1 MCTTKRKIVLKL
13 ENQSNPLFQ
22 FWKSLELP
30 ITELF
35 DKNDVKL
42 SEIVYNDLDMTKTC
56 VIGYKNFADLAKTFM
71 LVKGYST
78 KQGLD
83 IGLVST
89 TDIVTDEL
97 QTLECCT
104 KINEYKQKPMP
115 SLIHV

>member
-1 MCTTKRKIVLKL
+1 MCTTKRKLVLKL

-35 DKNDVKL
+35 DKNDVKM
-42 SEIVYNDLDMTKTC
+42 SDIVYNDLDMTKSC
-56 VIGYKNFADLAKTFM
+56 VIGYENFADFAKATL
-71 LVKGYST
+71 LVKGWTT

-83 IGLVST
+83 VGLVST

>member
-1 MCTTKRKIVLKL
+1 MSTTKRKLILKL
-13 ENQSNPLFQ
+13 ENPSTPCFQ

-35 DKNDVKL
+35 EKNDVKL

-56 VIGYKNFADLAKTFM
+56 VMEYETFSDIAKTLL
-71 LVKGYST
+71 LVKGWST

-83 IGLVST
+83 VSLIST
-89 TDIVTDEL
+89 TDIETDEL
-97 QTLECCT
+97 HSLECYS
-104 KINEYKQKPMP
+104 KIKEYKQKPMP